1 MEPQPPPAQVGGSG
15 LRLLSKP
22 GADSGQGWSRPGSS
36 AVGEWVGKR
45 GCPCHFP
52 PPQIQ
57 AASEIQENGEDALGP
72 GPSLDRMLSSSSSVC
87 SLNSSTVRGR
97 GTAWGTGRHLPVSRR
112 VDPV

>member
-1 MEPQPPPAQVGGSG
+1 MEPSG
-15 LRLLSKP
+15 IER
-22 GADSGQGWSRPGSS
+22 GQGMGWEKGMPLSL
-36 AVGEWVGKR
+36 
-45 GCPCHFP
+45 P

-57 AASEIQENGEDALGP
+57 AASEILENGEDALGP
-72 GPSLDRMLSSSSSVC
+72 GPSLDRMLSSSSSVS